1 MKNHILYPLLLLSTA
16 VFAGEADVVDVKTRC
31 HEECTFYVTVK
42 HQDSGWDHFANRWE
56 VLTPDGKILATRT
69 LLHPH
74 VNEQPFM
81 RSLSHIKIPT
91 DINNVTVRAHDS
103 VHGYGGRTMDIKVN
117 AKAN

>member
-1 MKNHILYPLLLLSTA
+1 MKKHILYPLLLLSTA

-31 HEECTFYVTVK
+31 HGECTFYVTVI

-81 RSLSHIKIPT
+81 RSLSHIKIPAG
-91 DINNVTVRAHDS
+91 INNVTVRAHDS

-117 AKAN
+117 AKSN